1 MRGPEVVTMGET
13 MVLLYSSDPAVQL
26 ADTRQL
32 TMDCAGADSN
42 FAIAMTR
49 LGFRVGWI
57 SRVGEDP
64 LGEFVVT
71 AIANE
76 GVDVSQVKRDGRGPT
91 GVFFKY
97 QTPTSETRVIYYR
110 RASAASRLGPEDVS
124 AEYFADA
131 SWLHLNGMTCALSAD
146 CARAFKQAIRLAVAN
161 NVSVSIDLNLRLQ
174 LWSVEAA
181 RRVLL
186 PLLSKVSILFGT
198 EDEFLTLFRV
208 PSLPAALSAAARHG
222 PKTVVAKR
230 GRRGAIALVRES
242 MISHGGFAPPEVV
255 DTVGAGDGFNAAFVA
270 SVFRGMNSEQALRY
284 ANLAGAAAAT
294 TPGDFQGYLTWA
306 QLEHYASSWQERVT
320 ADE

>member
-1 MRGPEVVTMGET
+1 MRGPEVVTLGET

-26 ADTRQL
+26 ADARQL
-32 TMDCAGADSN
+32 AMDCAGADSN

-49 LGFRVGWI
+49 LGFRAGWI

-71 AIANE
+71 AVANE

-110 RASAASRLGPEDVS
+110 RASAASRLGRDDVS
-124 AEYFADA
+124 SAYFANA
-131 SWLHLNGMTCALSAD
+131 SWLHLNGMTCALSEN
-146 CARAFKQAIRLAVAN
+146 CARAFKRAIRLAVAN
-161 NVSVSIDLNLRLQ
+161 NASVSIDLNLRLQ
-174 LWSVEAA
+174 LWSVAAA
-181 RRVLL
+181 RRVLI
-186 PLLSKVSILFGT
+186 PLLSKATILFGT
-198 EDEFLTLFRV
+198 EDEFLALFGV
-208 PSLPAALSAAARHG
+208 SSLTAALGAAARHG

-242 MISHGGFAPPEVV
+242 IISHGGFTPPKVV

-270 SVFRGMNSEQALRY
+270 SVLRGMNSGQALRY

-294 TPGDFQGYLTWA
+294 TRGDFQGYLTWA
-306 QLEHYASSWQERVT
+306 ELQQYASSWQERAA